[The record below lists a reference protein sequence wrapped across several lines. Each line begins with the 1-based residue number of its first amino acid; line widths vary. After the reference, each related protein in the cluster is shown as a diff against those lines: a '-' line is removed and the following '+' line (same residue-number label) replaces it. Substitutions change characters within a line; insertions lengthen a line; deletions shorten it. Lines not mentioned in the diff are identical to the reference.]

1 MYFWYLGII
10 ITLNF
15 STNGSGRFVG
25 IARMK
30 TEVDFEK
37 MFIYWTQDGKWNGM
51 MNVEWLFIKD
61 VPFKEFRNIVLLM
74 KYD

>member
-1 MYFWYLGII
+1 
-10 ITLNF
+10 
-15 STNGSGRFVG
+15 
-25 IARMK
+25 MK

-74 KYD
+74 KYIIPILTINLIKEMDK